1 MEVITDFLTDSAKI
15 VFGSAV
21 IGFFIPGIVGPIS
34 LTTFAGGA
42 VATTALLTLATLLS
56 TKFKSI
62 KP

>member
-34 LTTFAGGA
+34 PVTFAGGA
-42 VATTALLTLATLLS
+42 VATALLLTLAVILS
-56 TKFKSI
+56 TTYKI
-62 KP
+62 KQ

>member
-34 LTTFAGGA
+34 TSTFAGGA
-42 VATTALLTLATLLS
+42 VATALLLTLAVILS
-56 TKFKSI
+56 TTYKI
-62 KP
+62 K

>member
-34 LTTFAGGA
+34 SNVFIGGTIATFTLLFFA
-42 VATTALLTLATLLS
+42 VALS
-56 TKFKSI
+56 TIKRTKS
-62 KP
+62 